1 MQRKAALAED
11 GLQSRD
17 KQGRDAA
24 QRFNKAACVENH
36 ICHRVIEIVAD
47 VRVTDFEPDP
57 PGQSNHARL
66 PETCMAV
73 DSRLNQRLCGPGP
86 CLVGIQMLLWKM
98 QLPADAPE
106 WMTFR
111 KNSLQ
116 PQGPCLW
123 AQTAAWGP
131 RQQRSPSAQRTEPG
145 SAARSREPRPCP
157 RARSLRAVEE
167 HKKRAWKRED
177 GGWRQPRSAQSLLQ
191 DTSTGL
197 ASVLGKV
204 REEVPLGFS
213 TGWWESLSS
222 LQHWAQ
228 GLNPWNSMRKNP
240 TPVVP
245 AHAALRDNVTTQ
257 QEVPKKRMVIRS
269 CLCCRSSQECPS
281 LETSR

>member
-73 DSRLNQRLCGPGP
+73 DSRLNQRLCGPCP

-157 RARSLRAVEE
+157 QARSLRAVEE
-167 HKKRAWKRED
+167 HKKERGRERMAD
-177 GGWRQPRSAQSLLQ
+177 GGSPRSAQSLLQ

-213 TGWWESLSS
+213 TGWWE
-222 LQHWAQ
+222 A
-228 GLNPWNSMRKNP
+228 
-240 TPVVP
+240 
-245 AHAALRDNVTTQ
+245 
-257 QEVPKKRMVIRS
+257 
-269 CLCCRSSQECPS
+269 
-281 LETSR
+281 